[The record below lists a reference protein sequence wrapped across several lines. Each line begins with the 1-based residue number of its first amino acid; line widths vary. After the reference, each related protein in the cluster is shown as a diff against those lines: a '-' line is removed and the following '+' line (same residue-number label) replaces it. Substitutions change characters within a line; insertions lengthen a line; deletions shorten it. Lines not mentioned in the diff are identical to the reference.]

1 MKEKKTEM
9 PETRIGRLGLLEKAA
24 LLSGG
29 GAWKSRALPRR
40 GLPALFFEAFGF
52 SLLSMVRLQSK

>member
-40 GLPALFFEAFGF
+40 GLPALFFLK
-52 SLLSMVRLQSK
+52 LLALAC